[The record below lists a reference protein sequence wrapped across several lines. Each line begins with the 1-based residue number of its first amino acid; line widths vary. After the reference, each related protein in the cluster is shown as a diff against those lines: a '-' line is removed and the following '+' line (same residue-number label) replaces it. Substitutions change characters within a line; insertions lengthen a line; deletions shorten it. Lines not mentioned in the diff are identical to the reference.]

1 MIIENQLGTRYKPYF
16 IIEMRIPKIL
26 LEKDI
31 VIKFKKMNIRKE
43 TKTRFISCING
54 ISKKKEE
61 IKERLSLNPKKRRRK
76 RLNNYPKIT
85 KNFLKGEK
93 KGRKKKNDISKGLH
107 DKYSLDNMINK
118 IKNMINKSLI
128 LFCNKIIRSIYI
140 NKLTI
145 KKFFSNLK
153 IPASILRTKIIK
165 DIDYNFISNKK
176 KSQDILELLNMTV
189 KDYLFNKLSPRYVNI
204 PMEYNKLIIN
214 RLLLDNQNKEIFD
227 LIFNNLK
234 IGDWLEIFTYQKEF
248 KDLINYKTLNKTQKK
263 IIKDNLV
270 RIEFYVNKLYEKD
283 KIYFQCFIMLIYNF
297 KRFLMIKEQR
307 NRNGKEKNLLNLIK
321 TENED

>member
-1 MIIENQLGTRYKPYF
+1 
-16 IIEMRIPKIL
+16 
-26 LEKDI
+26 
-31 VIKFKKMNIRKE
+31 
-43 TKTRFISCING
+43 
-54 ISKKKEE
+54 
-61 IKERLSLNPKKRRRK
+61 
-76 RLNNYPKIT
+76 
-85 KNFLKGEK
+85 
-93 KGRKKKNDISKGLH
+93 
-107 DKYSLDNMINK
+107 
-118 IKNMINKSLI
+118 
-128 LFCNKIIRSIYI
+128 
-140 NKLTI
+140 
-145 KKFFSNLK
+145 
-153 IPASILRTKIIK
+153 
-165 DIDYNFISNKK
+165 
-176 KSQDILELLNMTV
+176 MTV

-234 IGDWLEIFTYQKEF
+234 IEDWLEIFTYQKEF

-321 TENED
+321 SENEE